1 MKEQEAEA
9 AGVPS
14 ETARFAARREMG
26 NLTQSQEQSRDL
38 WTFTG
43 LEQWY
48 KDARHSGRVLAKNP
62 IFTIAAVLTLA
73 FGIGANTAIFTL
85 IDALLLRG
93 LPVPESER
101 MVQIVLKSRGS
112 TDMNDMSYAM
122 FEDIKAHVQSL
133 SGLFT
138 WNATDLST
146 GWGTDARPVVGA
158 AVSGQAFETLGIRAQ
173 VGRLFVP
180 ADDAPGAPFL
190 AVISDSYWERQFGRD
205 TGAIGRK
212 LLLNQQPFLVIGV
225 TPRTFLG
232 AMAAASPDV
241 MITIH
246 ANADLAPGRKILQ
259 SKRFWFLSVLGRLK
273 SGVSEEEARAELAFI
288 SPAVFKEQLTADTQ
302 LWHDGKSF
310 LPTQLGLIPASGSSI
325 AAQRWRRSLWILFS
339 ISGLVLLLACVNLAS
354 LSLARIATRQKELAM
369 RLALGAKRSRIVR
382 QLLTESLMVSLMGT
396 ALGTAIAMEG
406 TRALV
411 VFLSADGMAL
421 VLNLHPDWRV
431 LYFAGVIAIGTGLL
445 IGAAPAFGGTEI
457 QPNDA
462 LKQTRIGLEYVGHKF
477 RFGRALVTLQ
487 VALAAVLLTG
497 SMLFARTLQN
507 LKWQNLGFDRN
518 NIVFVSINATKAGLK
533 QTQLAQLYTELLEG
547 LRSDPQIRSASLTDV
562 TPIGGSFSW
571 KTLKPE
577 LWPALS
583 ARQRMLYT
591 HDVSPQ
597 YFQTLGIKLVRGRDF
612 IGSDSLSSISAG
624 ILSRSA
630 AQTLFPGQDPVGQL
644 LRIDETTSYRIVGEV
659 DDAKYASLR
668 DEAPITIYTK
678 TNGFAYSSLAIRAE
692 LDRST
697 VVREVRR
704 LLKATGKDIRLT
716 EAVAMVEQID
726 RALLSE
732 RLIAMLASFFAMLAI
747 VLVAIG
753 VFGTVGYSATRRT
766 SEIGLRLA
774 LGSPQ
779 ARVLWM
785 VMRQA
790 LLMSALGLA
799 GGVPIAIATAYL
811 TRSLLYGVTSYD
823 PLTLSMTA
831 GLIVV
836 VTIQTLLPGR
846 VAHSSNLCT
855 EIVEISSE
863 EETAVCNLGSIH
875 LGRHVREGKFD
886 FDKLRNTVR
895 TAVRFLDRVI
905 DINFYPTPQAAASN
919 QRWRPVGLGLMGLQD
934 VFFELE
940 LPFDCEEAA
949 ALSRSIQE
957 EIYFHAVDESCDLAR
972 RHGKHPNFEETR
984 AAQGV
989 LQFDLWK
996 VRPNGCGSLEC
1007 VKGADS

>member
-1 MKEQEAEA
+1 
-9 AGVPS
+9 
-14 ETARFAARREMG
+14 
-26 NLTQSQEQSRDL
+26 
-38 WTFTG
+38 
-43 LEQWY
+43 
-48 KDARHSGRVLAKNP
+48 
-62 IFTIAAVLTLA
+62 
-73 FGIGANTAIFTL
+73 
-85 IDALLLRG
+85 
-93 LPVPESER
+93 
-101 MVQIVLKSRGS
+101 
-112 TDMNDMSYAM
+112 
-122 FEDIKAHVQSL
+122 
-133 SGLFT
+133 
-138 WNATDLST
+138 
-146 GWGTDARPVVGA
+146 
-158 AVSGQAFETLGIRAQ
+158 
-173 VGRLFVP
+173 
-180 ADDAPGAPFL
+180 
-190 AVISDSYWERQFGRD
+190 
-205 TGAIGRK
+205 
-212 LLLNQQPFLVIGV
+212 
-225 TPRTFLG
+225 
-232 AMAAASPDV
+232 
-241 MITIH
+241 
-246 ANADLAPGRKILQ
+246 
-259 SKRFWFLSVLGRLK
+259 
-273 SGVSEEEARAELAFI
+273 
-288 SPAVFKEQLTADTQ
+288 
-302 LWHDGKSF
+302 
-310 LPTQLGLIPASGSSI
+310 
-325 AAQRWRRSLWILFS
+325 
-339 ISGLVLLLACVNLAS
+339 
-354 LSLARIATRQKELAM
+354 M

-799 GGVPIAIATAYL
+799 GGVPIAVATAYL

-831 GLIVV
+831 GLILGCYDRGGFHSRFSSF
-836 VTIQTLLPGR
+836 QARAYAGATLRIAG
-846 VAHSSNLCT
+846 
-855 EIVEISSE
+855 I
-863 EETAVCNLGSIH
+863 
-875 LGRHVREGKFD
+875 GRHAPWGLIY
-886 FDKLRNTVR
+886 LRAT
-895 TAVRFLDRVI
+895 RV
-905 DINFYPTPQAAASN
+905 
-919 QRWRPVGLGLMGLQD
+919 
-934 VFFELE
+934 
-940 LPFDCEEAA
+940 
-949 ALSRSIQE
+949 
-957 EIYFHAVDESCDLAR
+957 
-972 RHGKHPNFEETR
+972 
-984 AAQGV
+984 
-989 LQFDLWK
+989 
-996 VRPNGCGSLEC
+996 NGCGRLFCRSAGGTGLIDHLFRREARKMVSYFSEVFETLNRASAAGNAQGSGKACGNLKGFPTQSLAFFFTSRQA
-1007 VKGADS
+1007 VVP